1 MALNIDNGAKIG
13 FSANKTKQEAAAG
26 AAELKD
32 RMVICSSKELYIN
45 GERIGLSDT
54 EFEQLRTAASTSM
67 VADKLTRR
75 IVHIDNDISSGASVQ
90 PETGSSP
97 TSVTGLVTT
106 VYAAT
111 AFGKMPLYLNM
122 GKYYH
127 ELPGKGPLPQDNECL
142 FEIGGLL
149 YIDDGNPDLV
159 KLFGTAGD
167 ADVEYGLISS
177 EQYNKIDRHT
187 SDIQEIQNNIGRHED
202 NITSLQGASMS
213 HGSDI
218 ETLKQKASS
227 AETGIGQLDSDLS
240 DLETRVAALE
250 NLLKMA

>member
-26 AAELKD
+26 AAELKN

-54 EFEQLRTAASTSM
+54 EFNQLSHAASTSQ
-67 VADKLTRR
+67 VAEKLTRR
-75 IVHIDNDISSGASVQ
+75 IVHIDNDISSSANVQ

-97 TSVTGLVTT
+97 SSVTGLVTT

-111 AFGKMPLYLNM
+111 ALGKMPLYLNN

-127 ELPGKGPLPQDNECL
+127 ELPGKGPLPPDSECL
-142 FEIGGLL
+142 FEMGGLL
-149 YIDDGNPDLV
+149 YIDEGEGLKALFGNASDAGVKIGLLSHEMAVKIDTSATNIANAQTKISSLESASHNHGEDIV
-159 KLFGTAGD
+159 KL
-167 ADVEYGLISS
+167 
-177 EQYNKIDRHT
+177 
-187 SDIQEIQNNIGRHED
+187 
-202 NITSLQGASMS
+202 
-213 HGSDI
+213 
-218 ETLKQKASS
+218 KQQASS

-240 DLETRVAALE
+240 ALETRVAALE

>member
-54 EFEQLRTAASTSM
+54 EFEQLRTAASASQ

-75 IVHIDNDISSGASVQ
+75 IVHIDNDISSSANVQ
-90 PETGSSP
+90 PESGSSP
-97 TSVTGLVTT
+97 SSVTGLVTT

-111 AFGKMPLYLNM
+111 AFGKMPLYLNN

-127 ELPGKGPLPQDNECL
+127 ELPGKEPLPQDNECL
-142 FEIGGLL
+142 FEMGGLL
-149 YIDDGNPDLV
+149 YIDEGVGLKALFGNAEEADVKYGLLSHEMAVKIDTSATNIANAQTKISSLESASHTHGEDIV
-159 KLFGTAGD
+159 KL
-167 ADVEYGLISS
+167 
-177 EQYNKIDRHT
+177 
-187 SDIQEIQNNIGRHED
+187 
-202 NITSLQGASMS
+202 
-213 HGSDI
+213 
-218 ETLKQKASS
+218 KQQASS

-240 DLETRVAALE
+240 ALKTRVAALE

>member
-13 FSANKTKQEAAAG
+13 FSANKTKQEASAG
-26 AAELKD
+26 AAELKN
-32 RMVICSSKELYIN
+32 RMVICSTKELYIN

-54 EFEQLRTAASTSM
+54 EFNQLSNAASTSQ
-67 VADKLTRR
+67 VAEKLTRR
-75 IVHIDNDISSGASVQ
+75 IVHIDNDISSSGAVQ

-97 TSVTGLVTT
+97 ASVTGLVTT

-127 ELPGKGPLPQDNECL
+127 ELPGKEALPLDSECL
-142 FEIGGLL
+142 FEMGGLL

-159 KLFGTAGD
+159 KLFGNASD
-167 ADVEYGLISS
+167 ADVKVGLLDHDKAIQIETNATNIANAKTKISS
-177 EQYNKIDRHT
+177 LESASHT
-187 SDIQEIQNNIGRHED
+187 HGEDIVK
-202 NITSLQGASMS
+202 
-213 HGSDI
+213 
-218 ETLKQKASS
+218 LKQQASS

-240 DLETRVAALE
+240 ALETRVAALE

>member
-13 FSANKTKQEAAAG
+13 FSANKTKDEAAAG

-54 EFEQLRTAASTSM
+54 EFEQLRTAASASQ
-67 VADKLTRR
+67 VANKLTRR
-75 IVHIDNDISSGASVQ
+75 IVHIDNDISSSANVQ

-97 TSVTGLVTT
+97 ASVTGLVTT

-111 AFGKMPLYLNM
+111 ALGKMPLYLNN

-127 ELPGKGPLPQDNECL
+127 ELPGNGPLPQDNECL
-142 FEIGGLL
+142 FEMGGML
-149 YIDDGNPDLV
+149 YIDDGNGLNA
-159 KLFGTAGD
+159 LFGNAADAG
-167 ADVEYGLISS
+167 VKVGLLDHDMAIQIETNITNIANAQTKISS
-177 EQYNKIDRHT
+177 LEIASHT
-187 SDIQEIQNNIGRHED
+187 HGEDI
-202 NITSLQGASMS
+202 T
-213 HGSDI
+213 
-218 ETLKQKASS
+218 TLKQKASS
-227 AETGIGQLDSDLS
+227 AETGIGQIDSDLS
-240 DLETRVAALE
+240 ALETRVAALE

>member
-26 AAELKD
+26 AAELKN
-32 RMVICSSKELYIN
+32 RMVICSTKELYIN

-54 EFEQLRTAASTSM
+54 EFNQLSHAASTSQ
-67 VADKLTRR
+67 VANKLTRR
-75 IVHIDNDISSGASVQ
+75 IVHIDNDISSSGAVQ

-97 TSVTGLVTT
+97 GSVTGLVTT

-111 AFGKMPLYLNM
+111 AFGKMPLYLNN

-142 FEIGGLL
+142 FEMGGLL
-149 YIDDGNPDLV
+149 YIDEGEGL
-159 KLFGTAGD
+159 KALFGNAEDAG
-167 ADVEYGLISS
+167 VKYGLITH
-177 EQYNKIDRHT
+177 EEA
-187 SDIQEIQNNIGRHED
+187 IQ
-202 NITSLQGASMS
+202 
-213 HGSDI
+213 I
-218 ETLKQKASS
+218 ETNATNIANAQTKISSLESASHTHGEDIVKLKQQASS

-240 DLETRVAALE
+240 ALETRVAALE

>member
-13 FSANKTKQEAAAG
+13 FSANKTKEEAAAG

-54 EFEQLRTAASTSM
+54 EFNQLSHAASTSQ
-67 VADKLTRR
+67 VAEKLTRR
-75 IVHIDNDISSGASVQ
+75 IVHIDNDISSSGAVQ

-97 TSVTGLVTT
+97 ASVTGLVTT

-111 AFGKMPLYLNM
+111 AFGKMPLYLNN

-127 ELPGKGPLPQDNECL
+127 ELPGKGPLSPDSECL
-142 FEIGGLL
+142 FEMGGLL
-149 YIDDGNPDLV
+149 YIDEGEGL
-159 KLFGTAGD
+159 KALFGNAEEIG
-167 ADVEYGLISS
+167 VEYGLLSH
-177 EQYNKIDRHT
+177 EMA
-187 SDIQEIQNNIGRHED
+187 IQINTNAGIIENFQNVVGRHED

-213 HGSDI
+213 HGEDI
-218 ETLKQKASS
+218 VKLKQQASS
-227 AETGIGQLDSDLS
+227 AETGIGQIDSDLS
-240 DLETRVAALE
+240 ALETRVAALE

>member
-67 VADKLTRR
+67 VAEKLTRR
-75 IVHIDNDISSGASVQ
+75 IVHIDNDISSSGAVQ
-90 PETGSSP
+90 PESGSSP
-97 TSVTGLVTT
+97 SSVTGLVTT

-111 AFGKMPLYLNM
+111 AFGKMPLYLNN

-127 ELPGKGPLPQDNECL
+127 ELPGKGPLPHDSECL
-142 FEIGGLL
+142 FEMGGFL
-149 YIDDGNPDLV
+149 YIDEGEGL
-159 KLFGTAGD
+159 KALFGDASDAG
-167 ADVEYGLISS
+167 VEYGLLSHEMVIRINRNTTYI
-177 EQYNKIDRHT
+177 EG
-187 SDIQEIQNNIGRHED
+187 IQNDIGRHED

-218 ETLKQKASS
+218 ETLKRKASS

-240 DLETRVAALE
+240 ALETRVAALE

>member
-54 EFEQLRTAASTSM
+54 EFNQLSHAASTSQ
-67 VADKLTRR
+67 VAEKLTRR
-75 IVHIDNDISSGASVQ
+75 IVHIDNDISSSGAVQ
-90 PETGSSP
+90 PETGYSP
-97 TSVTGLVTT
+97 ASVTGLVTT

-127 ELPGKGPLPQDNECL
+127 ELPGKGPLLPDSECL
-142 FEIGGLL
+142 FEMGGLL
-149 YIDDGNPDLV
+149 YIDEGEGL
-159 KLFGTAGD
+159 KALFGDAEDAG
-167 ADVEYGLISS
+167 VEYGLLSHGKAIQIDNNAQNIANAQTKISS
-177 EQYNKIDRHT
+177 LESASHT
-187 SDIQEIQNNIGRHED
+187 HGEDIVK
-202 NITSLQGASMS
+202 
-213 HGSDI
+213 
-218 ETLKQKASS
+218 LKQQASS
-227 AETGIGQLDSDLS
+227 AETGIGQIDSDLS
-240 DLETRVAALE
+240 ALETRVAALE

>member
-32 RMVICSSKELYIN
+32 RMVICSTKELYIN

-54 EFEQLRTAASTSM
+54 EFNQLSHAASTSQ
-67 VADKLTRR
+67 VANKLTRS
-75 IVHIDNDISSGASVQ
+75 IVHIDNDISSGANVQ

-97 TSVTGLVTT
+97 SSVTGLVTT

-111 AFGKMPLYLNM
+111 AFGKMPLYLNN

-142 FEIGGLL
+142 FEMGGLL
-149 YIDDGNPDLV
+149 YIDEGEGLKALFGNAADAGVKVGLLDHDMAIQIETNITNIADAQTKISSLESASHTHGEDIV
-159 KLFGTAGD
+159 KL
-167 ADVEYGLISS
+167 
-177 EQYNKIDRHT
+177 
-187 SDIQEIQNNIGRHED
+187 
-202 NITSLQGASMS
+202 
-213 HGSDI
+213 
-218 ETLKQKASS
+218 KQQASS
-227 AETGIGQLDSDLS
+227 AETGSGQLDSDLS
-240 DLETRVAALE
+240 DRETRGAGRE
-250 NLLKMA
+250 SLLKMA